1 MKRIFICLLVAALV
15 SCSLT
20 EGRAQ
25 NLAVTTLGIDPNP
38 GKVGQNANLSFQ
50 FVTTI
55 SSIPNGAGVGLS
67 VGLNEMEF
75 VLDNN
80 GRPQVS
86 GDGAQYFTW
95 SINPQGLLVGTQ
107 SQQIPAPLNANIAV
121 VVKYTVLSP
130 SSESGTTS
138 GNGALVQIQKGA
150 ATNTVTEDDKVSYY
164 TWTDGFLPVS
174 FGGTTASFIAGK
186 LKVEWETFWEKD
198 NQTFVIEAS
207 KDGKDFTQLDEVAT
221 KAENGNSST
230 AIKYTYSKDWHE
242 IAAKFGFSPVQMAI
256 MALLLISVLISAR
269 RAKKGAMLFSLAL
282 LITVGVG
289 CRKEKKELDGLGE
302 YPTIFVR
309 IGQTNKDGSATNY
322 SSVVKVVAE

>member
-1 MKRIFICLLVAALV
+1 MKKFFICSFIAALF
-15 SCSLT
+15 SGFITS
-20 EGRAQ
+20 GSAQ
-25 NLAVTTLGIDPNP
+25 NLAVTTLGIDPSA
-38 GKVGQNANLSFQ
+38 GKVGQNANMSFN
-50 FVTTI
+50 FVTG
-55 SSIPNGAGVGLS
+55 GAAVAAGLDVGVTVALH
-67 VGLNEMEF
+67 EMEF
-75 VLDNN
+75 VLSGGN
-80 GRPQVS
+80 PQVT
-86 GDGAQYFTW
+86 GDGAQYFNW
-95 SINPQGLLVGTQ
+95 SINPQGELVGLQ
-107 SQQIPAPLNANIAV
+107 NKQIPAPLNAQINV
-121 VVKYTVLSP
+121 LVKYTVLSP
-130 SSESGTTS
+130 ESESNTTA
-138 GNGALVQIQKGA
+138 GNGALVQLQPGG
-150 ATNTVTEDDKVSYY
+150 ATNSNQADDEIQYY

-174 FGGTTASFIAGK
+174 FGATSASFTAGK
-186 LKVEWETFWEKD
+186 LKIEWETFWEKD